1 MGTKILGW
9 LIVIGVAGGAVAYFT
24 TRVSVIEVTADRI
37 KRGHVETTITAISSG
52 TIRTKT
58 DVMLVAEHL
67 GKVVEV
73 HVADGE
79 RVTKDQI
86 LIELAHAE
94 LDAHV
99 ALAEAN
105 VRAAE
110 ARLEQAKLG
119 AAIYEDLSES
129 RVNQSSAQ
137 RRQAQEDYE
146 RLKALAEKQIIP
158 QMEVDRLGLAL
169 DVARESEVGARASA
183 RESTVREQEI
193 ASAEAFLDQV
203 KASLDLAVSAR
214 DKAYVRAPFDGVVA
228 DVIVDPGAG
237 VAHGVP
243 VVHMIDDSSIYVEA
257 PFDEANASQITTG
270 LMARITVDT
279 YRGEAFFGFVEYIP
293 PVVAINMDLS
303 RTLNVKVRLDGDN
316 DKLIAGMSADVV
328 LLVEQKDDVL
338 YIPAENLVQQK
349 YAFVIEDGIAVQR
362 DVELGIGNWFSYE
375 VLSGLEEGEQFI
387 TSVGLRELSDGVA
400 VEVVEE
406 LGL

>member
-1 MGTKILGW
+1 MAKRKNLGTKILGW
-9 LIVIGVAGGAVAYFT
+9 LIVIGVAGGAVAHFT

-214 DKAYVRAPFDGVVA
+214 DKAYVRASFDGVVA

-375 VLSGLEEGEQFI
+375 VLSGLEEG
-387 TSVGLRELSDGVA
+387 
-400 VEVVEE
+400 
-406 LGL
+406 